1 MTSALVIVVT
11 GLLTGGPAQSTPA
24 RPTPAPAPAGAGVVS
39 RPATP
44 QAPAGSTLSRPGF
57 PARAPGSAGQTPG
70 SATPP
75 SGSSGSTS
83 PVPAPATGDSR
94 TAPSPEATT
103 GARMSNEYRL
113 SVGDKLRIEVYK
125 DPQLSQSVQIRP
137 DGKITLPLLGDV
149 QAAGFTP
156 IALRDELAKELKEY
170 ITNPVV
176 TVIVVEATPATV
188 FVMGEVN
195 QPGAQPMTGEVTVMQ
210 ALSMAGG
217 FKDFAKTSDIRI
229 LRKTAAGTETI
240 RFNYKRAI
248 KGEADAIALKPG
260 DIVVVP

>member
-1 MTSALVIVVT
+1 MTSALVIGLT
-11 GLLTGGPAQSTPA
+11 GLLAGTQAQGTPA
-24 RPTPAPAPAGAGVVS
+24 RPGSTPAPTASPTVS
-39 RPATP
+39 RPGP
-44 QAPAGSTLSRPGF
+44 VSSPAGTTLPKPGT
-57 PARAPGSAGQTPG
+57 PSQTSGTTG

-75 SGSSGSTS
+75 A
-83 PVPAPATGDSR
+83 PAPTSGGTR
-94 TAPSPEATT
+94 TAPAPTASAAPRLSAD
-103 GARMSNEYRL
+103 YRL

-125 DPQLSQSVQIRP
+125 DPQLSQSVQVRP

-149 QAAGFTP
+149 TAAGVSP
-156 IALRDELAKELKEY
+156 LALRDELTRQLKEY

-195 QPGAQPMTGEVTVMQ
+195 QPGAQPMTGEMTVMQ

-217 FKDFAKTSDIRI
+217 FKDFAKTSDIRV
-229 LRKTAAGTETI
+229 LRKTAAGIETI

-248 KGEADAIALKPG
+248 KGEADAIVLKPG